1 MKIISK
7 KVTII
12 TLLLSVMI
20 LASCNS
26 KKDIVYFQE
35 INNEKQVENQ
45 VTNRAQLLK
54 ANDLIEVIV
63 LAFDMSAVALFNGQG
78 ISGDI
83 SGGGAKTYL
92 IDHSGFIEFPLLGN
106 IKMAGLTRTEA
117 TSLLKDKIAE
127 YVKDPIV
134 NLELKNFRVTVL
146 GEVAR
151 PGVYQ
156 VNNERITLLEA
167 LGLAGDMTIFGER
180 KNILV
185 IREKDGKKVY
195 TRIDLTSDEIF
206 KSPVYYLSQNDVV
219 YIEPNKSKVRESK
232 TSSMGVVLSIV
243 GILLSAMTLIIR
255 NN

>member
-7 KVTII
+7 KFAVI
-12 TLLLSVMI
+12 TLLLSLMI
-20 LASCNS
+20 LASCTS

-35 INNEKQVENQ
+35 INNENQVENQ
-45 VTNRAQLLK
+45 VNNRAQLLK
-54 ANDLIEVIV
+54 SSDLIEVTV

-78 ISGDI
+78 ISGDS
-83 SGGGAKTYL
+83 SGGAAKTYL
-92 IDHSGFIEFPLLGN
+92 VDHAGFIEFPLLGN

-117 TSLLKDKIAE
+117 TGLLKDKIAE
-127 YVKDPIV
+127 YVKNPIV

-185 IREKDGKKVY
+185 IREKDGKKSY

-219 YIEPNKSKVRESK
+219 YIEPNKTKVKQSK
-232 TSSMGVVLSIV
+232 TSSMGVVLSVV
-243 GILLSAMTLIIR
+243 GILLSATTLIIR